1 MFSRDAIGEDR
12 AVHREGGGIPY
23 NLEGVQA
30 LLTIESQEKKDA
42 LIIYLRG
49 EMVFNELDDAD
60 SFFRE
65 KLVLKPRVIAIDCRQ
80 LQTLDSS
87 GLGLLIRFT
96 NEAARADVRIV
107 FVDIT
112 GQISALFDVSKLGAI
127 FEIMSSSDFHKT
139 YLA

>member
-1 MFSRDAIGEDR
+1 M
-12 AVHREGGGIPY
+12 
-23 NLEGVQA
+23 
-30 LLTIESQEKKDA
+30 LTIESQEKKDA